1 VYSNRAVVV
10 VVRRVRSNDETMMVM
25 QLEPNDSSGATKPT
39 LYSIIV
45 QSWGIFFHLGSYP

>member
-1 VYSNRAVVV
+1 MYSNRAVVV